1 MVTQRGKR
9 KYLGFLIPPEFPQDF
24 TVAPRF
30 PSTLHREFLINFLKT
45 QSARGPNFLFTPL
58 PHPQKQPLEGGGLF
72 FLMCSMSYVSST
84 ASVQLPIPGLR
95 GAQVSCDGSD
105 FPYQPPPFPFLF
117 PQSSPRLGWSTLSAF
132 STTSF
137 LSLPLPEQIKDEG
150 MRRSVRE
157 AGARGGGKEGQC
169 RQEAHGTRGS
179 PLLLGILSGRRRAAR

>member
-1 MVTQRGKR
+1 M
-9 KYLGFLIPPEFPQDF
+9 PEGLTSSSSHFP
-24 TVAPRF
+24 TLRSSLLREAVSS
-30 PSTLHREFLINFLKT
+30 PSRVL
-45 QSARGPNFLFTPL
+45 
-58 PHPQKQPLEGGGLF
+58 
-72 FLMCSMSYVSST
+72 SYVSST
-84 ASVQLPIPGLR
+84 ASVQLPIPGLW

-105 FPYQPPPFPFLF
+105 FLHQPPPFPSLF
-117 PQSSPRLGWSTLSAF
+117 PQSPPRLGGSTLSAF

-179 PLLLGILSGRRRAAR
+179 PLLLGILSGRRRAAH